1 MANSLRRN
9 SFSSS
14 PIIVSHCH
22 RCQLDI
28 ESDPQCNGR
37 TRILCPFCGEFLTR
51 PNLPDIQQIKHDID
65 VIDEILL
72 LLFLLFLFLFR
83 KKQEMIIFN
92 MVQVFVHVLVE
103 HLIE

>member
-9 SFSSS
+9 SFSSI

-37 TRILCPFCGEFLTR
+37 TRILCPFCGEFLTG
-51 PNLPDIQQIKHDID
+51 PNLPDIQQLKQDID
-65 VIDEILL
+65 VRNAIPFQNFIL
-72 LLFLLFLFLFR
+72 FF
-83 KKQEMIIFN
+83 I
-92 MVQVFVHVLVE
+92 
-103 HLIE
+103 